1 MVAEAA
7 LWAIFLLPLG
17 SFVLIALIIR
27 PFLNRWPLLAAA
39 ATIGA
44 LAAAT
49 VLAILTLRS
58 VILGHTAVFHTW
70 EWLSFGSAAIEMGIL
85 ADPLT
90 AVMLVV
96 VTAVSLLIQIY
107 SIGYM
112 QGDPGF
118 ARYFAYMS
126 LFTASMIGLILS
138 ANIIQL
144 YAFWELVGLSSY
156 LLIGFWHERPAA
168 AAAAKKAFIITRI
181 GDVGFLIAILYLF
194 LKADDFAAAGLNAF
208 HIPDIWQAAQ
218 PLAAGGAI
226 LGGAALTWMAL
237 GIFAGAAGKS
247 GQFPLHAWLPDAMEG
262 PTPVSALIHAATMV
276 AAGVFL
282 VARFYPVFQQS
293 DAALAVVALTGAF
306 TALMA
311 ATMGLV
317 MNDIKRVMAYSTVS
331 QLGYMMAALGM
342 GAFAPAI
349 FHLVTHALFKALL
362 FLGAGSVNHASGTF
376 DMRYMGG
383 LRRYMP
389 ATYALTIIAALS
401 LIGIIPM
408 SGFWSK
414 DEILLGAWNGNDHL
428 ALWINRA
435 TFISL
440 MVGVAV
446 TAFYTVRMII
456 LTFYGQFRGGITQ
469 ETHAPLPQPPNP
481 ETHPAPD
488 EPTDANQLAVA
499 HDERADFSEPVQAAH
514 DAAHDASLTES
525 PLVTHETADAL
536 PEPPNAEPHP
546 APDEPTDAHQPAA
559 AHDADEPNAAPH
571 AANQPAAPHAAA
583 HDNAHAPHL
592 AESPLVMVAPMAI
605 LGLAAALAGYI
616 INPQWIN
623 FLGVPIHWLTAFV
636 ADGLLAATGGEGHA
650 ELPKFHWGI
659 ALISTGAALTGA
671 ALAAVAY
678 LLPKPGPDGQPQ
690 EILRHL
696 GPIHTLISQKYY
708 IDALYEGLIIR
719 RGFYRLFAGMLNWLD
734 RRIVDGAVDFIAWL
748 CRSAGS
754 AVARLQTG
762 QTQAYAVAIALG
774 TLLIILAFLLA
785 A

>member
-1 MVAEAA
+1 MLAEAA

-17 SFVLIALIIR
+17 AFVLIALIIR

-39 ATIGA
+39 ATIAA
-44 LAAAT
+44 LAAA
-49 VLAILTLRS
+49 AILSILALRS
-58 VILGHTAVFHTW
+58 VILGHTAVFQTW
-70 EWLSFGSAAIEMGIL
+70 EWLSFPGAAIEMGIL

-90 AVMLVV
+90 AVMLVI
-96 VTAVSLLIQIY
+96 VTAISLLIQIY

-112 QGDPGF
+112 RGDPGF

-126 LFTASMIGLILS
+126 LFTASMLGLILS

-181 GDVGFLIAILYLF
+181 GDAGFLIAILYLF

-226 LGGAALTWMAL
+226 LAGAALTWMTL

-276 AAGVFL
+276 AAGIFL

-293 DAALAVVALTGAF
+293 DATMAVVALIGAF
-306 TALMA
+306 TALTA

-317 MNDIKRVMAYSTVS
+317 MNDIKRVMAYSTIS

-349 FHLVTHALFKALL
+349 FHLVTHAIFKALL

-376 DMRYMGG
+376 NMTYMGG

-401 LIGIIPM
+401 LIGIIPLA
-408 SGFWSK
+408 GFWSK
-414 DEILLGAWNGNDHL
+414 DEIILGAWQGNDRL
-428 ALWINRA
+428 PLWINRA

-440 MVGVAV
+440 IIGVAI

-456 LTFYGQFRGGITQ
+456 LTFHGQFRGGIAQ
-469 ETHAPLPQPPNP
+469 ETAP
-481 ETHPAPD
+481 
-488 EPTDANQLAVA
+488 
-499 HDERADFSEPVQAAH
+499 
-514 DAAHDASLTES
+514 
-525 PLVTHETADAL
+525 AL
-536 PEPPNAEPHP
+536 PP
-546 APDEPTDAHQPAA
+546 HQPAA
-559 AHDADEPNAAPH
+559 ETHPPAGQPAAAETHIAEPPLADATEHPQTDAAQAHAIPQHAQTARLSDEPADANQHAQTANANEPADTNQHPQTTAANNNAHDAHPQTDDEHPHAPH
-571 AANQPAAPHAAA
+571 
-583 HDNAHAPHL
+583 DAHAPHL

-605 LGLAAALAGYI
+605 LGIAAALAGYI

-636 ADGLLAATGGEGHA
+636 ADGLLASTGGEGHA
-650 ELPKFHWGI
+650 KLPDFHWGI
-659 ALISTGAALTGA
+659 ALISTAAALTGA
-671 ALAAVAY
+671 ALAAAAY
-678 LLPKPGPDGQPQ
+678 ALPKPAADGRPP
-690 EILRHL
+690 EILRRL
-696 GPIHTLISQKYY
+696 GPLHTLLSQKYY

-719 RGFYRLFAGMLNWLD
+719 RGFYRLFAGTLNWID
-734 RRIVDGAVDFIAWL
+734 RRIVDGAVNLTAWL
-748 CRSAGS
+748 FRTAGS
-754 AVARLQTG
+754 AIARLQTG
-762 QTQAYAVAIALG
+762 QTQAYATAIALG
-774 TLLIILAFLLA
+774 ALLIILAYLLA
-785 A
+785 S

>member
-49 VLAILTLRS
+49 VLSILTLRS

-70 EWLSFGSAAIEMGIL
+70 EWLSFGGAAIEMGIL

-126 LFTASMIGLILS
+126 LFTASMLGLILS

-181 GDVGFLIAILYLF
+181 GDAGFLIAILYLF

-331 QLGYMMAALGM
+331 QLGYMMAALGV

-435 TFISL
+435 TYISL

-446 TAFYTVRMII
+446 TAFYTVRMVI

-469 ETHAPLPQPPNP
+469 ETAAPIPQPPNP
-481 ETHPAPD
+481 ETHPNAD
-488 EPTDANQLAVA
+488 ESTEVNQPAQADHDDAQV
-499 HDERADFSEPVQAAH
+499 PAAH
-514 DAAHDASLTES
+514 DVGHAPHLTES
-525 PLVTHETADAL
+525 PLVMQETADAL
-536 PEPPNAEPHP
+536 PEPPNAETHP

-559 AHDADEPNAAPH
+559 AHDA
-571 AANQPAAPHAAA
+571 
-583 HDNAHAPHL
+583 HDASHL

-671 ALAAVAY
+671 ALAAAAY

-690 EILRHL
+690 EILRRL
-696 GPIHTLISQKYY
+696 GPIHTLLSQKYY

-774 TLLIILAFLLA
+774 ALLIILGFLLA